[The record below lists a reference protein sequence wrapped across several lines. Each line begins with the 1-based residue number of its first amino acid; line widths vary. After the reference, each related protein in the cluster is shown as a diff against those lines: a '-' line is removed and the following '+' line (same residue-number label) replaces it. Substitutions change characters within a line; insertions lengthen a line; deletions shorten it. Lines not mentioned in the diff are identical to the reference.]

1 MLLDKLRS
9 LFGKG
14 QIPPDARELLKNASS
29 VRDLLQ
35 GLDKLITENEV
46 EVDKVTQE
54 IASLEEVEALEMERV
69 RGGELPDRSKNNV
82 LRRIQR
88 LRKQMDNLEER
99 QQIYNRNISLQIDLV
114 GRVQALDAMELRGV
128 DEDRIDDILGDY
140 EEELSRYQGVLDTEN
155 LSVTSELTSL
165 LDDSSDLAQLEAEVL
180 GAGSASTDTAADA
193 AGKSKDNAQ
202 RAKAFPESKD
212 EKAAARPRAAD
223 VKSKQGKATDG
234 KVSDGGPRS
243 GEKLAGESD
252 A

>member
-9 LFGKG
+9 LFGKS
-14 QIPPDARELLKNASS
+14 QIPQDARELLKNASS
-29 VRDLLQ
+29 VRDLLE

-54 IASLEEVEALEMERV
+54 IASLEEVEAQEMQRV

-128 DEDRIDDILGDY
+128 DEDRIDEILGDY
-140 EEELSRYQGVLDTEN
+140 EDELTRYQGVLDTEN

-165 LDDSSDLAQLEAEVL
+165 LDDSSDLAKLEAEVL
-180 GAGSASTDTAADA
+180 GAPESVGSDAQQEASPKSARRAEEKPATSAAKSSA
-193 AGKSKDNAQ
+193 KPPEENPPKRVGKSK
-202 RAKAFPESKD
+202 E
-212 EKAAARPRAAD
+212 
-223 VKSKQGKATDG
+223 TLDG
-234 KVSDGGPRS
+234 
-243 GEKLAGESD
+243 ETAG
-252 A
+252 